1 MANKL
6 GTVQPV
12 FVHTST
18 GKPAVIGTECV
29 MHVDG
34 RLSHA
39 NAVAYVAREARAY
52 AERSGGRF
60 EWSGE
65 AYLLAGRHTTVT
77 LRKVTA

>member
-12 FVHTST
+12 FVYVPT
-18 GKPAVIGTECV
+18 GSKPACIGTECV
-29 MHVDG
+29 LHVDG
-34 RLSHA
+34 RLSYA
-39 NAVAYVAREARAY
+39 NAVAYVSREARAY

-65 AYLLAGRHTTVT
+65 VYLLGGRHATIT
-77 LRKVTA
+77 LRKGA